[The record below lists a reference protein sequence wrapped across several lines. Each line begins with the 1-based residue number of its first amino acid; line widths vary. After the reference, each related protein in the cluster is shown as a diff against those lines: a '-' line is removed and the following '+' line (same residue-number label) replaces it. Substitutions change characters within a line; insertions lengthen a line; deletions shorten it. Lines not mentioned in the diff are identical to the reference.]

1 MTIAELRLETFSP
14 HIGSPFRIVFSDA
27 TLTLTLEQVKAL
39 NINMERQGFSLEFRG
54 APGAPVLMQN
64 TYPLEHDVLGQL
76 EIFIVPIGD
85 GENGA
90 QYQAIF
96 T

>member
-1 MTIAELRLETFSP
+1 MTLEELRLETFTS
-14 HIGSPFRIVFSDA
+14 HVGSAFRIVFSDA
-27 TLTLTLEQVKAL
+27 TITLTLEHVKPL
-39 NINMERQGFSLEFRG
+39 STTMERQGFSLEFRG
-54 APGAPVLMQN
+54 APGAPVLLQN
-64 TYPLEHDVLGQL
+64 TYPLEHDVLGRL
-76 EIFIVPIGD
+76 EIFIVPLSD